1 MGATTYIGRVL
12 RALQFKTENELWG
25 AIGRTTAWTDE
36 ADPPDDPVDV
46 ATIEEPIVYVK
57 ALLVGLAKTVS
68 TGADITINGQ
78 GYAYVDD
85 ADAYDED
92 ARFLIVDVVFDP
104 AVQSVYGNFRQI
116 GIFAN
121 LIPATGHESDE
132 FLIPANVSDEG
143 VLVYVHNDTVTTMAS
158 DRQEEVKIALEFR

>member
-1 MGATTYIGRVL
+1 MGATTYTGRVL
-12 RALQFKTENELWG
+12 RALQFKTYNELWG
-25 AIGRTTAWTDE
+25 AIGRTTVWDNE
-36 ADPPDDPVDV
+36 ASPPDDPVDET
-46 ATIEEPIVYVK
+46 TIEEPIVYVK
-57 ALLVGLAKTVS
+57 AALVTLSKTVS

-92 ARFLIVDVVFDP
+92 ARFLIVDVMFDP
-104 AVQSVYGNFRQI
+104 VVELVYGNFRQI

-121 LIPATGHESDE
+121 LTPTTGHESDD

-143 VLVYVHNDTVTTMAS
+143 VLVYIHNDTVTTMAV